1 MKAKPTN
8 KARRNFLVALGLTS
22 AGVATVALV
31 KSAPEPTT
39 QVATNEAVSGRGYQ
53 ETDHVRS
60 YYKTTR
66 V

>member
-1 MKAKPTN
+1 MKAKLTS
-8 KARRNFLVALGLTS
+8 KTRRNFLVALGLTS
-22 AGVATVALV
+22 AGAATVALV
-31 KSAPEPTT
+31 KSVPEQAT
-39 QVATNEAVSGRGYQ
+39 QVATDEPAAGRGYQ

>member
-1 MKAKPTN
+1 MKAKPTS

-22 AGVATVALV
+22 AGAATVALV
-31 KSAPEPTT
+31 KSAPEEGT
-39 QVATNEAVSGRGYQ
+39 QVATNEPTASRGYQ